1 VHSEETDR
9 EVRQGLSLKARE
21 TKELL
26 DKTDSIIQSLKLEY
40 EQANNVVDITKMRE
54 FVEIFK
60 NGAFEALSV
69 SAQAE
74 ILKDRVRRII
84 LREDGVFQ
92 VEIYGEKPGSV
103 WDSKGKTFD
112 SSETGESP
120 ASKARS
126 NLSGVRPVFKLVPRA
141 RIELARPFNRSPGF

>member
-1 VHSEETDR
+1 MAPFYSTAY
-9 EVRQGLSLKARE
+9 K
-21 TKELL
+21 
-26 DKTDSIIQSLKLEY
+26 
-40 EQANNVVDITKMRE
+40 QANNVVDITKMRE

-74 ILKDRVRRII
+74 ILKERVRRII
-84 LREDGVFQ
+84 LRADGVFQ
-92 VEIYGEKPGSV
+92 VEIYGEKPGSMMG
-103 WDSKGKTFD
+103 SLGEIFA

-126 NLSGVRPVFKLVPRA
+126 NLSGVRPVFKLV
-141 RIELARPFNRSPGF
+141 RPA